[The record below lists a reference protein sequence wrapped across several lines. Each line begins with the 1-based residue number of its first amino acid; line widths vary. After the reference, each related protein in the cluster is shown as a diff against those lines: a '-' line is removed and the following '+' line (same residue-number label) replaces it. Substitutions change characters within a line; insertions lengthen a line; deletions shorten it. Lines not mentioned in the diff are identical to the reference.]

1 MSNLDINLC
10 VKMYG
15 EEIIDMLFKLNKKEL
30 KDEEY
35 IERMKQKTLVL
46 STILDEIEPEQKI
59 NEEAHKSV
67 LAIFDRLYR
76 GIVINIKPA
85 KETEEEV
92 EGLLEKL
99 SKRRNKTKEH
109 KVSRL
114 EKYLVIKHRQKR

>member
-1 MSNLDINLC
+1 
-10 VKMYG
+10 MYG

-59 NEEAHKSV
+59 NEEAHESV

-99 SKRRNKTKEH
+99 SKRCNKTKEH
-109 KVSRL
+109 KVNRL
-114 EKYLVIKHRQKR
+114 EKCLVIKHRQKH

>member
-15 EEIIDMLFKLNKKEL
+15 EEIEDILFKLNKKEMN
-30 KDEEY
+30 DEEY
-35 IERMKQKTLVL
+35 IERIKQKTLVL

-59 NEEAHKSV
+59 NEEAHESV

-76 GIVINIKPA
+76 GIVINYKPA

-99 SKRRNKTKEH
+99 SKRCNKTKEH
-109 KVSRL
+109 KVNRL
-114 EKYLVIKHRQKR
+114 EKCLVIKHRQKH

>member
-15 EEIIDMLFKLNKKEL
+15 EEIIDMLFLLNKKEL

-46 STILDEIEPEQKI
+46 STILDETEPEQKI
-59 NEEAHKSV
+59 NEEAHESV

-76 GIVINIKPA
+76 GIVINYKPA

-109 KVSRL
+109 KVNRL
-114 EKYLVIKHRQKR
+114 EKCLVIKHRQKH

>member
-46 STILDEIEPEQKI
+46 STILM
-59 NEEAHKSV
+59 
-67 LAIFDRLYR
+67 
-76 GIVINIKPA
+76 
-85 KETEEEV
+85 
-92 EGLLEKL
+92 KL
-99 SKRRNKTKEH
+99 NQNKK
-109 KVSRL
+109 
-114 EKYLVIKHRQKR
+114 

>member
-15 EEIIDMLFKLNKKEL
+15 EEIIDMLFLLNKKEL

-59 NEEAHKSV
+59 NEEAHESV

-76 GIVINIKPA
+76 GIVINYKSA

-99 SKRRNKTKEH
+99 SKRCNKTKEH
-109 KVSRL
+109 KVNRL
-114 EKYLVIKHRQKR
+114 EKCLVIKHRQKH

>member
-1 MSNLDINLC
+1 MSNLDINIC

-15 EEIIDMLFKLNKKEL
+15 EEIIDMLFLLNKKEL

-59 NEEAHKSV
+59 NEEAHESV

-76 GIVINIKPA
+76 GIVINYKPA

-99 SKRRNKTKEH
+99 SKRCNKTKEH
-109 KVSRL
+109 KVNRL
-114 EKYLVIKHRQKR
+114 EKCLVIKHRQKH

>member
-15 EEIIDMLFKLNKKEL
+15 EEIIDMLFLLNKKEL

-46 STILDEIEPEQKI
+46 SIVLDEIEPEQKI
-59 NEEAHKSV
+59 NEEAHESV

-76 GIVINIKPA
+76 GIVINYKPA

-109 KVSRL
+109 KVNRL
-114 EKYLVIKHRQKR
+114 EKCLVIKHRQKH

>member
-15 EEIIDMLFKLNKKEL
+15 EEIEDMLFLLNKKEL
-30 KDEEY
+30 NNEEY

-59 NEEAHKSV
+59 NEEAYESV
-67 LAIFDRLYR
+67 LNIFDRLYR
-76 GIVINIKPA
+76 GIVINYKPA

-109 KVSRL
+109 KVNRL
-114 EKYLVIKHRQKR
+114 EKCLVIKHRQKH

>member
-15 EEIIDMLFKLNKKEL
+15 EEIIDMLFLLNKKEL

-59 NEEAHKSV
+59 NEEAHESV

-99 SKRRNKTKEH
+99 SKRCNKTKEH
-109 KVSRL
+109 KVNRL
-114 EKYLVIKHRQKR
+114 EKCLVIKHRQKH

>member
-10 VKMYG
+10 AKMYG
-15 EEIIDMLFKLNKKEL
+15 EEIEDILFKLNKKEL

-46 STILDEIEPEQKI
+46 SIVLDEIEPEQTI
-59 NEEAHKSV
+59 NEEAYESV
-67 LAIFDRLYR
+67 LNIFDRLYR
-76 GIVINIKPA
+76 GIVINDKPA

-99 SKRRNKTKEH
+99 SKRRNRINSVNPNTKSE
-109 KVSRL
+109 RL
-114 EKYLVIKHRQKR
+114 LVVKHRE

>member
-10 VKMYG
+10 AKMYG
-15 EEIIDMLFKLNKKEL
+15 EEIIDMLFLLNKKEL
-30 KDEEY
+30 NDKEY

-59 NEEAHKSV
+59 NEEAHESV

-76 GIVINIKPA
+76 GIVINYKPA

-99 SKRRNKTKEH
+99 SKRRNRINSVNPNTKSE
-109 KVSRL
+109 RL
-114 EKYLVIKHRQKR
+114 LVVKHRE

>member
-46 STILDEIEPEQKI
+46 SIVLDEIEPEQKI
-59 NEEAHKSV
+59 NEEAYESV
-67 LAIFDRLYR
+67 LNIFDRLYR
-76 GIVINIKPA
+76 GIVINYKPA

-99 SKRRNKTKEH
+99 SKRRNRINSVNPNTKSE
-109 KVSRL
+109 RL
-114 EKYLVIKHRQKR
+114 LVVKHRE

>member
-1 MSNLDINLC
+1 MSNIDINLC

-15 EEIIDMLFKLNKKEL
+15 EEIIDMLFLLNKKEL

-59 NEEAHKSV
+59 NEEAHESV

-76 GIVINIKPA
+76 GIVINYKPA

-109 KVSRL
+109 KVNRL
-114 EKYLVIKHRQKR
+114 EKCLVIKHRQKH

>member
-1 MSNLDINLC
+1 MSNLDINIC

-15 EEIIDMLFKLNKKEL
+15 EEIIDMLFLLNKKEL

-59 NEEAHKSV
+59 NEEAHESV

-76 GIVINIKPA
+76 GIVINYKPA

-109 KVSRL
+109 KVNRL
-114 EKYLVIKHRQKR
+114 EKCLVIKHRQKH

>member
-15 EEIIDMLFKLNKKEL
+15 EEIIDMLFLLNKKEL
-30 KDEEY
+30 KDDEY

-59 NEEAHKSV
+59 NEEAHESV

-76 GIVINIKPA
+76 GIVINYKSA

-99 SKRRNKTKEH
+99 SKRRNRINSVNPNTKSE
-109 KVSRL
+109 RL
-114 EKYLVIKHRQKR
+114 LVVKHRE

>member
-1 MSNLDINLC
+1 MSNLDINIC

-15 EEIIDMLFKLNKKEL
+15 EEIIDMLFLLNKQEL

-59 NEEAHKSV
+59 NEEAHESV

-109 KVSRL
+109 KVNRL
-114 EKYLVIKHRQKR
+114 EKCLVIKHRQKH

>member
-15 EEIIDMLFKLNKKEL
+15 EEIIDMLFLLNKKEL

-59 NEEAHKSV
+59 NEEAHESV

-109 KVSRL
+109 KVNRL
-114 EKYLVIKHRQKR
+114 EKCLVIKHRQKH

>member
-59 NEEAHKSV
+59 NEEAHESV

-99 SKRRNKTKEH
+99 SKRCNKTKEH
-109 KVSRL
+109 KVNRL
-114 EKYLVIKHRQKR
+114 EKCLVIKHRQKH

>member
-59 NEEAHKSV
+59 NEEAHESV

-99 SKRRNKTKEH
+99 SKRCNKTKEH
-109 KVSRL
+109 KVNRL
-114 EKYLVIKHRQKR
+114 EKCLVIKHIS

>member
-99 SKRRNKTKEH
+99 SKRCNKTKEH

-114 EKYLVIKHRQKR
+114 EKYLVIKHR

>member
-1 MSNLDINLC
+1 MSNLDINIC

-59 NEEAHKSV
+59 NEEAHESV

-76 GIVINIKPA
+76 GIVINYKPA

-99 SKRRNKTKEH
+99 SKRCNKTKEH
-109 KVSRL
+109 KVNRL
-114 EKYLVIKHRQKR
+114 EKCLVIKHRQKH

>member
-15 EEIIDMLFKLNKKEL
+15 EEIIDMLFLLNKKEL

-59 NEEAHKSV
+59 NEEAHESV

-76 GIVINIKPA
+76 GIVINYKPA

-109 KVSRL
+109 KVNRL
-114 EKYLVIKHRQKR
+114 EKCLVIKHRQKH

>member
-1 MSNLDINLC
+1 MSNLDINIC

-15 EEIIDMLFKLNKKEL
+15 EEIIDMLFLLNKKEL

-59 NEEAHKSV
+59 NEEAHESV

-99 SKRRNKTKEH
+99 SKRCNKTKEH
-109 KVSRL
+109 KVNRL
-114 EKYLVIKHRQKR
+114 EKCLVIKHRQKH

>member
-15 EEIIDMLFKLNKKEL
+15 EEIIDMLFLLNKKEL

-59 NEEAHKSV
+59 NEEAHESV

-76 GIVINIKPA
+76 GIVINYKSA

-99 SKRRNKTKEH
+99 SKRRNRINSVNPNTKSE
-109 KVSRL
+109 RL
-114 EKYLVIKHRQKR
+114 LVVKHRE

>member
-15 EEIIDMLFKLNKKEL
+15 EEIIDMLFLLNKKEL
-30 KDEEY
+30 KEEEY

-59 NEEAHKSV
+59 NEEAHESV

-76 GIVINIKPA
+76 GIVINDKPA

-109 KVSRL
+109 KVNRL
-114 EKYLVIKHRQKR
+114 EKCLVIKHRQKH

>member
-1 MSNLDINLC
+1 MSNLDINIC

-15 EEIIDMLFKLNKKEL
+15 EEIIDMLFLLNKKEL

-35 IERMKQKTLVL
+35 IETMKQKTLVL

-59 NEEAHKSV
+59 NEEAHESV

-76 GIVINIKPA
+76 GIVINYKPA

-109 KVSRL
+109 KVNRL
-114 EKYLVIKHRQKR
+114 EKCLVIKHRQKH

>member
-59 NEEAHKSV
+59 NEEAHESV

-76 GIVINIKPA
+76 GIVINYKPA

-109 KVSRL
+109 KVNRL
-114 EKYLVIKHRQKR
+114 EKCLVIKHRQKH

>member
-10 VKMYG
+10 VKMNG

-59 NEEAHKSV
+59 NEEAHESV

-76 GIVINIKPA
+76 GIVINYKPA

-99 SKRRNKTKEH
+99 SKRRNRINSVNPNTKSE
-109 KVSRL
+109 RL
-114 EKYLVIKHRQKR
+114 LVVKHRE

>member
-15 EEIIDMLFKLNKKEL
+15 EEIEDILFKLNKKEMND
-30 KDEEY
+30 KEY

-59 NEEAHKSV
+59 NEEAHESV
-67 LAIFDRLYR
+67 LNIFDRLYR
-76 GIVINIKPA
+76 GIVINYKPA

-109 KVSRL
+109 KVNRL
-114 EKYLVIKHRQKR
+114 EKCLVIKHRQKH

>member
-114 EKYLVIKHRQKR
+114 EKYLVIKHR

>member
-15 EEIIDMLFKLNKKEL
+15 EEIEDMLFLLNKKEL
-30 KDEEY
+30 NNEEY

-59 NEEAHKSV
+59 NEETHESV

-76 GIVINIKPA
+76 GIVINYKPA

-109 KVSRL
+109 KVNRL
-114 EKYLVIKHRQKR
+114 EKCLVIKHRQKH

>member
-15 EEIIDMLFKLNKKEL
+15 EEIIDMLFLLNKKEL

-46 STILDEIEPEQKI
+46 STILDETEPEQKI
-59 NEEAHKSV
+59 NEEAHESV

-76 GIVINIKPA
+76 GIVINYKPA

-109 KVSRL
+109 RVNRL
-114 EKYLVIKHRQKR
+114 EKCLVIKHRQKH

>member
-59 NEEAHKSV
+59 NEEAHESV

-76 GIVINIKPA
+76 GIVINYKPA

-99 SKRRNKTKEH
+99 SKRCNKTKEH
-109 KVSRL
+109 KVNRL
-114 EKYLVIKHRQKR
+114 EKCLVIKHRQKH

>member
-15 EEIIDMLFKLNKKEL
+15 EEIIDMLFLLNKKEL
-30 KDEEY
+30 NNEEY

-46 STILDEIEPEQKI
+46 SIVLDEIEPEQKI
-59 NEEAHKSV
+59 NEEAHESV

-76 GIVINIKPA
+76 GIVINYKPA

-109 KVSRL
+109 KVNRL
-114 EKYLVIKHRQKR
+114 EKCLVIKHRQKH

>member
-59 NEEAHKSV
+59 NKEAHESV

-76 GIVINIKPA
+76 GIVINYKPA

-99 SKRRNKTKEH
+99 SKRCNKTKEH
-109 KVSRL
+109 KVNRL
-114 EKYLVIKHRQKR
+114 EKCLVIKHR

>member
-1 MSNLDINLC
+1 
-10 VKMYG
+10 MYG
-15 EEIIDMLFKLNKKEL
+15 EEIIDMLFLLNKKEL
-30 KDEEY
+30 NDKEY

-59 NEEAHKSV
+59 NEEAHESV

-76 GIVINIKPA
+76 GIVINYKPA

-99 SKRRNKTKEH
+99 SKRRNRINSVNPNTKSE
-109 KVSRL
+109 RL
-114 EKYLVIKHRQKR
+114 LVVKHRE